1 MGATSSSPTKKEP
14 MTPRWGGAVRKTAK
28 MLESNEWAVFE
39 HCDADFSGTIST
51 AELKARFVEVLG
63 KAGTSLSDA
72 ELDAF
77 FEAVDA
83 DRDGFV
89 DYDEW
94 QTMVELVKKRAAG
107 DVNAKVL
114 GNPRGTLKV
123 LRPGSIARDA
133 AAMDSEKMC
142 KLKTGTLLVLL
153 EEATLDDGVRRLRV
167 DWGATPLTGWVFFGH
182 SHQNVDAVLDGVRY
196 VQNALGHPDCDV
208 PITVH
213 PVVAFDATWV
223 PQKTGSVGMFTGAV
237 TRCPKCG
244 D

>member
-1 MGATSSSPTKKEP
+1 

-142 KLKTGTLLVLL
+142 KLKTGTLLVRRSSST
-153 EEATLDDGVRRLRV
+153 ATSRAGSGASTRSASGPPFCATTAPTLRRTSTST
-167 DWGATPLTGWVFFGH
+167 A
-182 SHQNVDAVLDGVRY
+182 SCA
-196 VQNALGHPDCDV
+196 
-208 PITVH
+208 
-213 PVVAFDATWV
+213 
-223 PQKTGSVGMFTGAV
+223 
-237 TRCPKCG
+237 
-244 D
+244 

>member
-1 MGATSSSPTKKEP
+1 

-167 DWGATPLTGWVFFGH
+167 DWGATPLTGWV
-182 SHQNVDAVLDGVRY
+182 SAKTVTTVASSPATKPA
-196 VQNALGHPDCDV
+196 NARFV
-208 PITVH
+208 PPP
-213 PVVAFDATWV
+213 PVTF
-223 PQKTGSVGMFTGAV
+223 QTGSAPWKFA
-237 TRCPKCG
+237 R
-244 D
+244 

>member
-133 AAMDSEKMC
+133 AVRKPRRFGSAPWSSEM
-142 KLKTGTLLVLL
+142 
-153 EEATLDDGVRRLRV
+153 
-167 DWGATPLTGWVFFGH
+167 W
-182 SHQNVDAVLDGVRY
+182 
-196 VQNALGHPDCDV
+196 
-208 PITVH
+208 
-213 PVVAFDATWV
+213 
-223 PQKTGSVGMFTGAV
+223 
-237 TRCPKCG
+237 TR
-244 D
+244 